1 MDPRIDPSVINS
13 LKNARAFAVRLES
26 LGCGGSSAAEPSC
39 EPEYFAA
46 EPEGGFASG
55 AFGVRRPL
63 RFMTYK
69 LGLSEPQV
77 TELARILDELKIERA
92 QAAVDDRRTL
102 AAFADAV
109 SGDAFDGARAAEG
122 ADLRRKGS
130 AGLSEAVVKALGRI
144 HKLLSPQQRER
155 LAYLI
160 RTGTLAF

>member
-1 MDPRIDPSVINS
+1 MDPKPENV
-13 LKNARAFAVRLES
+13 RAYAIRLES
-26 LGCGGSSAAEPSC
+26 LGCGRSAEASSCAPGYYAM
-39 EPEYFAA
+39 
-46 EPEGGFASG
+46 EPEGGFGGG

-69 LGLSEPQV
+69 LGLSESQV

-109 SGDAFDGARAAEG
+109 SADAFDEAGAAEG
-122 ADLRRKGS
+122 AELRRKGS
-130 AGLSEAVVKALGRI
+130 ERLSDAVVKALGRI
-144 HKLLSPQQRER
+144 HKLLSPEQRGR

>member
-1 MDPRIDPSVINS
+1 MEPRIDPSLINS
-13 LKNARAFAVRLES
+13 LKNARAFTVRLES
-26 LGCGGSSAAEPSC
+26 LGCGGSSSDERSC
-39 EPEYFAA
+39 GPEYFAA
-46 EPEGGFASG
+46 ESEGGFGGG

-109 SGDAFDGARAAEG
+109 SSDDFDGARAAPRVPIC
-122 ADLRRKGS
+122 AARDRRASPTPWSRRWGESTSSCRRSS
-130 AGLSEAVVKALGRI
+130 ASGWPTSSA
-144 HKLLSPQQRER
+144 P
-155 LAYLI
+155 
-160 RTGTLAF
+160 